1 MIEYVTDK
9 YPIELNENFID
20 DDIEN
25 PNTCWRHKITNNRY
39 KVIVTEKWSWAKFK
53 YYYYVALNKIN

>member
-1 MIEYVTDK
+1 MLEYITDK

-25 PNTCWRHKITNNRY
+25 PNTYWRHKITGVRY
-39 KVIVTEKWSWAKFK
+39 KVLVTEKWSWNKFK
-53 YYYYVALNKIN
+53 YYYYISLYKM